1 MQQHKTDWSM
11 LCEQDETAWL
21 EGHNCLSTAGTGGIA
36 R

>member
-11 LCEQDETAWL
+11 LREQEETAGL